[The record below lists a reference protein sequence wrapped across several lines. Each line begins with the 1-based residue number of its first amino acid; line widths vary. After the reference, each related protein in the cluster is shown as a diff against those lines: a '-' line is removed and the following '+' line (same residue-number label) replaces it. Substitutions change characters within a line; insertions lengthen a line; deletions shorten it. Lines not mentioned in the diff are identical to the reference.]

1 MVFLQNSCSVLLAS
15 DSERFNQMILSLL
28 SASGCTPIRVVSS
41 AAAAKRAA
49 LEQVFDLVI
58 VNTPLP
64 DDFGTA
70 FSVAQS
76 GNGQTVVLM
85 LVRAALH
92 EEIHSQVMDRG
103 VFTLPKPTTKEAL
116 AMALQWMNTTRERL
130 RRVEAGA
137 KTVEQEL
144 QELRLL
150 NRAKWLLIEQ
160 RGMSESEAHHFLE
173 KQAMDRCISKRRIA
187 EELLGDSD
195 TCFPEADSSPV

>member
-28 SASGCTPIRVVSS
+28 STSGCTPIRVVSS

-103 VFTLPKPTTKEAL
+103 VFTLPKPTTKQAL
-116 AMALQWMNTTRERL
+116 AMALQWMNTTRELL
-130 RRVEAGA
+130 RRVEAGT

-144 QELRLL
+144 QELHLL

-173 KQAMDRCISKRRIA
+173 KQAMDRSVSKHRIA
-187 EELLGDSD
+187 VELL
-195 TCFPEADSSPV
+195 EASGIRP